1 MSIFRFIKNSLSN
14 VKKGRTETQT
24 ETTEQIIK
32 ALHRLDSKNARYL
45 AGFAYILARVAHADL
60 HISTEESRE
69 MERIVTQ
76 QGKLPKEQAAIV
88 VDMVKTQNVLFGG
101 TESFLVTREFSEL
114 ASLEQKKSLLHC
126 LFAVSSSD
134 NTIDT
139 VEDNEIRKISK
150 EIGLKHTDFIS
161 ARSAFRQHLSVLQQ
175 SSEHT

>member
-139 VEDNEIRKISK
+139 VEDNEIRKISN

-161 ARSAFRQHLSVLQQ
+161 ARSAFRQHLSVLHR
-175 SSEHT
+175 SSEQT

>member
-1 MSIFRFIKNSLSN
+1 MSILRFIKNSLGN
-14 VKKGRTETQT
+14 VEKGQSETQT
-24 ETTEQIIK
+24 EATDRIIK
-32 ALHRLDSKNARYL
+32 TLHRLDANNARYL

-60 HISTEESRE
+60 HISTEESLE

-76 QGKLPKEQAAIV
+76 KGKLPEEQAKIV
-88 VDMVKTQNVLFGG
+88 VSMVKTQNIMFGG
-101 TESFLVTREFSEL
+101 TESFLVTREFSGL
-114 ASLEQKKSLLHC
+114 ASVEQKKSLLHC

-150 EIGLKHTDFIS
+150 EIGLKHADFIS
-161 ARSAFRQHLSVLQQ
+161 ARSDFRQHLSVLQQ